1 MLFLISYDKLNCRK
15 IKQVSFKKYKC
26 TFLSFHHY
34 NDHQHNNFE
43 NRKGLLQKRV
53 PLKLQLELAV

>member
-1 MLFLISYDKLNCRK
+1 M
-15 IKQVSFKKYKC
+15 KQVSFKKYKR

-43 NRKGLLQKRV
+43 NRKGTIETRV
-53 PLKLQLELAV
+53 PLKLQLELAL